1 MSTPAYEPQLDP
13 CGCCE
18 TELPQP
24 TRSNRP
30 GQPALA
36 FRIGT
41 HATFLHRM
49 LARLH
54 ARILSSPTDEGPSLS
69 ALATRV
75 PDDPSIALLD
85 AWATVA
91 DVLTF
96 YQERIANE
104 GYLRT
109 ATERRSILEL
119 ARAIGYELNPGVAA
133 STYLAFTVDD
143 SPGSSEEVTVPEGT
157 QVQSVP
163 ASQDELP
170 QVFETVEE
178 IEARAA
184 WNALQPRTELEQ
196 AIGPGTSQL
205 YLRGV
210 STNLQPGDVI
220 LIVGD
225 HRENWPG
232 SERWDTRILQ
242 TVTAYAEDDY
252 TLVTWE
258 EALGHQKP
266 TVTPADNPR
275 VFAFRQRA
283 ALFGYNAPDWR
294 AMSEEIKKAYGG
306 DNWNRRRQW
315 PDFKIKETDDHIDL
329 DAVYPKILEGSWV
342 VLMRPGYVE
351 LYKVKETAA
360 DSRTDFTLTA
370 KVTRLTFDTAEH
382 LSWFGL
388 RDTVVLAQ
396 SEELELGK
404 QPCTLPVFG
413 KWIVLDQVVDD
424 LQKGQT
430 LIVSG
435 RETPGVEIAPR
446 TRVVRTADTEV
457 LEEEPL
463 IVLISA
469 DGSQTIELEAG
480 DQLDLLAVPVSEAN
494 NQIKLHLEHETGF
507 AGFVTLA
514 PRDFI
519 ALPADEARGI
529 VSEVVVVVDRVESD
543 ESNAESTVLFLEDA
557 LQHAYD
563 ATTVEICG
571 NVAKATH
578 GETVEEVL
586 GSGDGALA
594 HQRFK
599 LKKPPLTYVSAAT
612 ASGGQSTLEVRVNDV
627 LWEEAASLYG
637 LDARS
642 ERYTVRIADDGTP
655 SLVFGDGESGARL
668 PTGLEN
674 VVATYRSGTGS
685 DGELDAEALTLLKT
699 RPLGIREV
707 TNPVA
712 ASGAADLETLDNA
725 RANAPLTV
733 LTLDRIVS
741 LRDFEDFARAFS
753 GISKACAVALWD
765 GETRLVHVTIASSSG
780 DPIDASSALY
790 TNLVKAIQAASD
802 PTHTFLVS
810 DYEPSEFNLKAK
822 VRTDPRYVAD
832 DVMADAAAALE
843 EAFAFERRA
852 LGQPVTA
859 AEVIHVISQV
869 SGVIAV
875 DLDQLYLTDDP
886 SGPQQEMPE
895 PILPAI
901 SAEWSAATN
910 EIRPAELLLLNT
922 AGVVLLKMEERP

>member
-1 MSTPAYEPQLDP
+1 
-13 CGCCE
+13 
-18 TELPQP
+18 
-24 TRSNRP
+24 
-30 GQPALA
+30 
-36 FRIGT
+36 
-41 HATFLHRM
+41 M
-49 LARLH
+49 LARLYV
-54 ARILSSPTDEGPSLS
+54 RLLSSGADEGPSLS
-69 ALATRV
+69 ALATRAS
-75 PDDPSIALLD
+75 DDPSVALLD
-85 AWATVA
+85 AWATAA

-109 ATERRSILEL
+109 ATERRSVLEL

-143 SPGSSEEVTVPEGT
+143 SPGSPEEVTVPQGT

-163 ASQDELP
+163 SSQDELP
-170 QVFETVEE
+170 QTFETVEE
-178 IEARAA
+178 IEARVV
-184 WNALQPRTELEQ
+184 WNVLQPQTELEQ

-205 YLRGV
+205 YLEGV
-210 STNLQPGDVI
+210 STNLNAGDII

-225 HRENWPG
+225 HRKDWPG
-232 SERWDTRILQ
+232 SERWDVRVLQ
-242 TVTAYAEDDY
+242 TVTTYPEDGY

-266 TVTPADNPR
+266 TVTPADNPQ

-294 AMSEEIKKAYGG
+294 AMSEDIKKAYAG
-306 DNWNRRRQW
+306 DDWKRRKQW
-315 PDFKIKETDDHIDL
+315 PGFKIEETDDHIDL

-342 VLMRPGYVE
+342 VLLRPGYVE
-351 LYKVKETAA
+351 LYRVEEATA

-370 KVTRLTFDTAEH
+370 KVTRLKFDTSEH

-404 QPCTLPVFG
+404 QPRTLPVFG
-413 KWIVLDQVVDD
+413 KRIILNQVVED

-435 RETPGVEIAPR
+435 KETPGVEIAPR
-446 TRVVRTADTEV
+446 TRVVRVAETEALV
-457 LEEEPL
+457 EEPPL
-463 IVLISA
+463 VLTSA

-480 DQLDLLAVPVSEAN
+480 DQLDLVAVPVSEAGG
-494 NQIKLHLEHETGF
+494 QIKLNLEHETGLV
-507 AGFVTLA
+507 GFVTVA
-514 PRDFI
+514 PGDFI
-519 ALPADEARGI
+519 ALPADEEDDAASDV
-529 VSEVVVVVDRVESD
+529 VSEVVVIDRLESHG
-543 ESNAESTVLFLEDA
+543 SPAESTVLVLEDA

-563 ATTVEICG
+563 AATAEIYA
-571 NVAKATH
+571 NVAQATH

-612 ASGGQSTLEVRVNDV
+612 ASGGQSTLEVRVNEV

-642 ERYTVRIADDGTP
+642 KRYTVRIADDSTP

-685 DGELDAEALTLLKT
+685 DGELNAETLTLLKT

-712 ASGAADLETLDNA
+712 ASGAADPETLDDA
-725 RANAPLTV
+725 RSNAPLTV

-765 GETRLVHVTIASSSG
+765 GETRLVHVTVASSSG
-780 DPIDASSALY
+780 DPIDTSSALY
-790 TNLVKAIQAASD
+790 TNLVKAIQASRD

-810 DYEPSEFNLKAK
+810 DYEPITFNLKAK
-822 VRTDPRYVAD
+822 VRTDPSYVAD
-832 DVMADAAAALE
+832 DVIADVAEALE
-843 EAFAFERRA
+843 EAFAFEQRA

-859 AEVIHVISQV
+859 AEVIHVIGQV
-869 SGVIAV
+869 SGVIAI

-886 SGPQQEMPE
+886 SGAQQEMPA

-910 EIRPAELLLLNT
+910 QIRPAQLLLLNT
-922 AGVVLLKMEERP
+922 AGVVLLKMEEWP